1 MLYSRPQKIY
11 LFRYILYGILLYFV
25 FFFRDFTPANEL
37 KYVSIVDEALENGTW
52 FTFYNHGEIYADKP
66 PLFFWFMVL
75 SRFITGG
82 HHIEIIGLFSLLPTI
97 GVLIVMDKWMKM
109 QHTAHHSV
117 VSELLLLT
125 TAMFLG
131 GALVIRMDMLMTF
144 FIVLSLYTFFRIYE
158 SRHTHYEVYMLP
170 VYIFLA
176 VFSKGAMGF
185 LVPVVSIVAFLV
197 VKGKLKTI
205 GRYLGWKQWGIM
217 LGLFAIWFG
226 CVYMEGGDSYLQD
239 LVFRQTVGRGID
251 SFHHKEPFWFYFM
264 RMFVTFAPW
273 SLLYIALIGQGI
285 KKNVIKGDLRLF
297 FAVIVGANLIVLS
310 LISSKLDIYL
320 LPIYPFVVYLSSSLL
335 SHFGK
340 TRLTRIMI
348 LIPAILAVLVLPV
361 SFFITDK
368 IPYEYDN
375 LFVVRLGLFL
385 LCLAGVIA
393 LFMLA
398 YNHAQKAIVS
408 ISAGILG
415 FIFAASFA
423 LPQFNGRLGFGQMA
437 EAARTRNASQY
448 AYYKFP
454 KGPNLDVYVGE
465 DLIRVASVGE
475 LESLIRRNQKTIL
488 FVRGSEMKREPDF
501 AQWLATYQPLWDNGR
516 YKCYLL
522 PSHSSACRPGSDT
535 LPLRG
540 ALSTLD

>member
-1 MLYSRPQKIY
+1 MYSQLLKTN

-52 FTFYNHGEIYADKP
+52 FTFYNQGNIYADKP
-66 PLFFWFMVL
+66 PLFFWFMML

-82 HHIEIIGLFSLLPTI
+82 HHIEVIGLFSLLPTI
-97 GVLIVMDKWMKM
+97 GILIVMDKWMKM
-109 QHTAHHSV
+109 QHTAHHSI

-131 GALVIRMDMLMTF
+131 ATLIIRMDMLMTF

-158 SRHTHYEVYMLP
+158 SRHAHYEVYMLP

-217 LGLFAIWFG
+217 IGLFAIWFG
-226 CVYMEGGDSYLQD
+226 CVYAEGGDSYLQN
-239 LVFRQTVGRGID
+239 LVFKQTVGRGID
-251 SFHHKEPFWFYFM
+251 SFHHKEAFWFYFV
-264 RMFVTFAPW
+264 RMFATFAPW
-273 SLLYIALIGQGI
+273 SLLFVVLIGQGI
-285 KKNVIKGDLRLF
+285 KKHVIKGDLRLF
-297 FAVIVGANLIVLS
+297 FAVIVGANMILLS

-320 LPIYPFVVYLSSSLL
+320 LPIYPFVVYLCSSLL
-335 SHFGK
+335 PHFDK
-340 TRLTRIMI
+340 TRMTRIMI
-348 LIPAILAVLVLPV
+348 LVPAILAILAFPV

-368 IPYEYDN
+368 IPYRYDS
-375 LFVVRLGLFL
+375 LLVVRLGLFL
-385 LCLAGVIA
+385 LCLAGMAA
-393 LFMLA
+393 LVMLA
-398 YNHAQKAIVS
+398 YNRAQKAIVS

-415 FIFAASFA
+415 LIFVVSLT

-437 EAARTRNASQY
+437 EAAKAQNASQY

-454 KGPNLDVYVGE
+454 QAPNIDVYVGE
-465 DLIRVASVGE
+465 DLIRVASVSE
-475 LESLIRRNQKTIL
+475 LESLIQENRKTIL
-488 FVRGSEMKREPDF
+488 FVRNSEMKREPDF

-516 YKCYLL
+516 YRCYFL
-522 PSHSSACRPGSDT
+522 PPHSPSVNSAEAHYRPYET
-535 LPLRG
+535 VG
-540 ALSTLD
+540 AAN